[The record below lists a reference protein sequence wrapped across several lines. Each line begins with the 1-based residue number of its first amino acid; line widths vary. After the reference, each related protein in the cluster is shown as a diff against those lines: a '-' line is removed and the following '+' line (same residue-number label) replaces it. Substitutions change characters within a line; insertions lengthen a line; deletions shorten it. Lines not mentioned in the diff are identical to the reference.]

1 MATRLLQCERHGF
14 AYRQTVGAIQ
24 GTIGSVEALEYA
36 DTEPDYCPGCRE
48 EEELT
53 RNNFVPKK
61 GRKKRGNTESNLY
74 GWGASRN

>member
-1 MATRLLQCERHGF
+1 MATRIIECEKHGF

-48 EEELT
+48 EEELA
-53 RNNFVPKK
+53 RNVVPKK
-61 GRKKRGNTESNLY
+61 KKGKKNHGHTSSNF
-74 GWGASRN
+74 